1 MPLFTQWRARL
12 NLQIDVR
19 VWVRWRYLLFLLRSF
34 ALSHRWMT
42 THYAVE
48 THTRMAVGSRQLVCI
63 RISFPANDFNFD
75 IPFIRKMMCI
85 IRLDDDSLFFNE
97 KKGRTSFSSVH
108 SETHNFQFHRKEAA
122 KKDGVTCISALFPSG
137 LFFSFFNK
145 RGERHS
151 PNHPSM

>member
-1 MPLFTQWRARL
+1 
-12 NLQIDVR
+12 
-19 VWVRWRYLLFLLRSF
+19 
-34 ALSHRWMT
+34 MT

-85 IRLDDDSLFFNE
+85 IRLDDDSLFSSTK

-145 RGERHS
+145 EA
-151 PNHPSM
+151 NAIHPTTHQCNLYDSHHRQTAAAAGLAPLF